1 MESLYLF
8 IALIISILANVYQLK
23 LNYKEKKD
31 IFTKYMAKNLAES
44 EYFDKF
50 YPKATKEQIKSIKK
64 EREKEVTEAERK
76 IKEVAGKF

>member
-8 IALIISILANVYQLK
+8 IALVISILANVYQLR
-23 LNYKEKKD
+23 LNYREKKD
-31 IFTKYMAKNLAES
+31 IFTKYMARNLAES

-50 YPKATKEQIKSIKK
+50 YPKATKEQIKTIKK
-64 EREKEVTEAERK
+64 ERETEITEAERK

>member
-8 IALIISILANVYQLK
+8 IALVISILANVYQLK

-64 EREKEVTEAERK
+64 EREKEITEAERK
-76 IKEVAGKF
+76 LKEVAGKF

>member
-8 IALIISILANVYQLK
+8 IALVISILANVYQLK

-64 EREKEVTEAERK
+64 EREKEITEAERK